1 MAKMGRRILALL
13 IDWGFAN
20 LVMLAFFHF
29 TASAKTDTDW
39 VSATNAESLVLLLTF
54 GLEQWLMVATLGYT
68 LGHRAVGIAVRRLD
82 GKWVGFWKSLIRA
95 GLLLLVIPATIW
107 DADNRGLQDKAV
119 GTVLVRL

>member
-1 MAKMGRRILALL
+1 MGRRVIALL

-20 LVMLAFFHF
+20 LVMLAFFHY
-29 TASAKTDTDW
+29 TASAATDADW
-39 VSATNAESLVLLLTF
+39 ILATRAENLVVLVTF
-54 GLEQWLMVATLGYT
+54 ALEQWIMVATLGYT
-68 LGHRAVGIAVRRLD
+68 LGHRAAGIAVRRFD
-82 GKWVGFWKSLIRA
+82 GKWIGFWKSLIRV